1 MNINRLTDEHDVRR
15 IIFCNNNES
24 IQCSMVIPDII
35 LATLLPLT
43 KFSYSLGC
51 QNAFLIPSIIG
62 FSGRGDKIFRL
73 T

>member
-1 MNINRLTDEHDVRR
+1 MAI
-15 IIFCNNNES
+15 S
-24 IQCSMVIPDII
+24 DII